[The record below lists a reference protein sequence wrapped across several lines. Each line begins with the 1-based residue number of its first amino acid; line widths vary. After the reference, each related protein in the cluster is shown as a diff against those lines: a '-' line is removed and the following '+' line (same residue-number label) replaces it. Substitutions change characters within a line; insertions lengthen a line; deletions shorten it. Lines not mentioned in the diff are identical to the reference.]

1 MHLTDKIIW
10 LTGASEGIG
19 KAIATQLA
27 QKGAKLVL
35 SARRTDL
42 LENVAQSLQLADNQY
57 LILPFDLGDAS
68 TNIDLLTQQ
77 VIAKFG
83 RIDCL
88 INNAGI
94 SQKAFALPTSEEVE
108 RKIMEINFFGNIRLT
123 KSVIKAMQT
132 QGEGGK
138 IVVVSSIIGKFGA
151 PYLSTYAASKHA
163 VNGYYESLRYEVE
176 KDNISVL
183 IASPGFIKTNI
194 ASKAITETG
203 GEYAQDSVAQ
213 KNGTSAETCARKIIR
228 AIENEKRDF
237 YVGKLEIW
245 MPRFKFFFP
254 RLFYFILK
262 KLHQL

>member
-1 MHLTDKIIW
+1 MILTNKIIW

-19 KAIATQLA
+19 KAIAIQLA
-27 QKGAKLVL
+27 QKGAQLVL
-35 SARRTDL
+35 SARRTEL
-42 LENVAQSLQLADNQY
+42 LETLVDELQLAENQY
-57 LILPFDLGDAS
+57 LILPFDLGDAQ
-68 TNIDLLTQQ
+68 TDMTALTQKAL
-77 VIAKFG
+77 VKFG

-94 SQKAFALPTSEEVE
+94 SQKGYALPTSEEVE
-108 RKIMEINFFGNIRLT
+108 RKIMEINFFANIHLT
-123 KSVIKAMQT
+123 KSVVKAMQK

-163 VNGYYESLRYEVE
+163 INGYYESLRYEVE

-194 ASKAITETG
+194 AAKAITETG
-203 GEYAQDSVAQ
+203 GAFEQDSVAQ
-213 KNGTSAETCARKIIR
+213 KNGTSVETCARKIIR

-237 YVGKLEIW
+237 YVGKLEVW

-262 KLHQL
+262 KLHRL